1 MKPVLF
7 SFGAL
12 HLYSYG
18 LSIAVGVLISLFLMQ
33 RRAAQEGFPGKDD
46 VLDISFSVLI
56 WGFLG
61 ARLFYGVQNFSYY
74 LSYPLKIFAV
84 WEGGLIVYGG
94 LVFGLLGFW
103 LMLRKKK
110 IPFWK
115 MLDFIAPY
123 TALSQAFGRIGCF
136 LNGCCYGKACALPWA
151 VRFPEMTH
159 AVHPAQLYEAIFDL
173 WLFAFLLAY
182 RKKSRFDGQTG
193 LAYFL
198 LYGLGRFFVE
208 FLREPG
214 WAWQGITFNQWLSVA
229 VIFAAFLFFQFRK
242 RKKT

>member
-7 SFGAL
+7 SFGAF

-18 LSIAVGVLISLFLMQ
+18 LCIAVGVLLSVFLMQ
-33 RRAAQEGFPGKDD
+33 RRAAREGFPSKEAI
-46 VLDISFSVLI
+46 LDIAFSILI

-61 ARLFYGVQNFSYY
+61 ARLFYVIQNFSYY
-74 LSYPLKIFAV
+74 TAEPLKIFAV

-94 LVFGLLGFW
+94 LIAGLAGFW
-103 LMLRKKK
+103 IALRKKK

-115 MLDFIAPY
+115 MLDFIVPY
-123 TALSQAFGRIGCF
+123 IALSQAFGRIGCF
-136 LNGCCYGKACALPWA
+136 LNGCCFGKACDLPWA
-151 VRFPEMTH
+151 VQFPETVH
-159 AVHPAQLYEAIFDL
+159 AVHPTQLYEAAFDL

-182 RKKSRFDGQTG
+182 RKKGRFDGQIG
-193 LAYFL
+193 LSYFL

-214 WAWQGITFNQWLSVA
+214 WAWQGITLNQWLSVG
-229 VIFAAFLFFQFRK
+229 VIFASFLFFQY
-242 RKKT
+242 RKKKKS

>member
-7 SFGAL
+7 SFGSL

-18 LSIAVGVLISLFLMQ
+18 LSIAVGVLLSLVLMQ
-33 RRAAQEGFPGKDD
+33 CRAAKEGFPAKDD

-61 ARLFYGVQNFSYY
+61 ARLFYVVQNLSYY
-74 LSYPLKIFAV
+74 LSYPLKVFAV

-94 LVFGLLGFW
+94 LVVGLAGFW
-103 LMLRKKK
+103 ITLRKKK

-115 MLDFIAPY
+115 MLDFIVPY

-136 LNGCCYGKACALPWA
+136 LNGCCYGKACDLPWA
-151 VRFPEMTH
+151 VKFQETAFP
-159 AVHPAQLYEAIFDL
+159 VHPTQLYEAAFDL
-173 WLFAFLLAY
+173 GLFAFLLAV
-182 RKKSRFDGQTG
+182 RKKSRFEGQTG
-193 LAYFL
+193 LSYFL

-208 FLREPG
+208 FLREPS
-214 WAWQGITFNQWLSVA
+214 WVWQGITSNQWLSAA
-229 VIFAAFLFFQFRK
+229 VIFVAFLFFQYRK
-242 RKKT
+242 RTKN